1 MSSLKDMKER
11 LKIVSTELSTLAQK
25 NERTADEE
33 STLDTL
39 MAEFNDLGPAIERQ
53 HNAEQT
59 AARAAEMYK
68 SRGHIAGAE
77 NGAAEKLEGKNGA
90 GGREIDRRSP
100 AQKFAESDAVKQ
112 FLARGGKSSER
123 VNIGSTN
130 SKVPSVAYDGSGP
143 VDRYTLI
150 DSGDL
155 PGFMVPPQVLPSIYR
170 GRDYALTARD
180 VLINGRTNSDTIYF
194 LRELLFTNN
203 AAETAEATSYDVTAL
218 GSGGR
223 KPESALT
230 FEEASAPVV
239 TIAHWIPITRQAIA
253 DTAQLQTYIEGR
265 LLVGLERRFN
275 SQVWNGAGGGTNMTG
290 ILNTSG
296 VQALDAAAF
305 AADPVTNA
313 GTDNENFD
321 RIFRASVEI
330 EMTGDAEMT
339 FVALN
344 PRDWEKFK
352 TVTDDNNQYMGGGP
366 FGTGGAGANLWGY
379 SVVRDRAIP
388 EGTAVAGD
396 GTMAAIWD
404 RMDAEILIDTIND
417 QFVRNMLTILAELR
431 AALTVFRPA
440 AFAEVELAAW

>member
-1 MSSLKDMKER
+1 MTALKDMKER

-25 NERTADEE
+25 SERTADEE

-59 AARAAEMYK
+59 AAKATEMYK
-68 SRGHIAGAE
+68 SAGRLAGIE
-77 NGAAEKLEGKNGA
+77 NGAAEKLEGKGK
-90 GGREIDRRSP
+90 GGQEIDRRGP
-100 AQKFAESDAVKQ
+100 AQRFAESDELKQ
-112 FLARGGKSSER
+112 FLDRGGRTSGK
-123 VNIGSTN
+123 VKIGGTN
-130 SKVPSVAYDGSGP
+130 PNQPNATYSGGGP

-180 VLINGRTNSDTIYF
+180 VLINGRTTSDTIYF

-203 AAETAEATSYDVTAL
+203 AAETAEATSFDVTAL

-239 TIAHWIPITRQAIA
+239 TIAHWIPITRQALA

-275 SQVWNGAGGGTNMTG
+275 SQVWNGAGGGTNLTG

-305 AADPVTNA
+305 ADDPVTNA
-313 GTDNENFD
+313 GTDNENFE
-321 RIFRASVEI
+321 RVLRAATEI
-330 EMTGDAEMT
+330 ELTGDAEMT
-339 FVALN
+339 FAARN
-344 PRDWEKFK
+344 PRDWEKFR

-366 FGTGGAGANLWGY
+366 FGTAGAGQNLWGY
-379 SVVRDRAIP
+379 PVVTDRAIP
-388 EGTAVAGD
+388 EGTVVAGD

-417 QFVRNMLTILAELR
+417 QFVRNMLTILAEMR